1 MLVTQTAPS
10 VAQNRSEGI
19 ATIVV
24 GSGHHRNALGV
35 SDWEELRSQAENLA
49 GDESVRVVILRGAGS
64 TFCAGSDISEWE
76 SADPEDVAVSF
87 ESMEAAFV
95 AVEQIPVPVIAE
107 VRGAAAGA
115 GCQLALSCDLRVV
128 AEGATMGMPTMRLG
142 IYPSA
147 QFVRRVAVAAGF
159 DTAAELYFT
168 GRLLSGRESRD
179 RRLATRC
186 VPEQDLTLVVEGMA
200 EMISAQPP
208 APVRATKELIREQRQ
223 SVAAADGRPTGS
235 PVVDF
240 EPFRQAVSR
249 FLAKDK
255 GAS

>member
-10 VAQNRSEGI
+10 LARNHSDGV
-19 ATIVV
+19 ATILV

-35 SDWEELRSQAENLA
+35 SEWEELRRRAENLA
-49 GDESVRVVILRGAGS
+49 RDDSVRVVILRGAGS

-76 SADPEDVAVSF
+76 SADLEDVAVSF
-87 ESMEAAFV
+87 EAMEAAFV

-107 VRGAAAGA
+107 VRGAALGA
-115 GCQLALSCDLRVV
+115 GCQLALSCDLRVM
-128 AEGATMGMPTMRLG
+128 AERATMGMPTTRLG

-168 GRLLSGRESRD
+168 GRLLGGRESRD
-179 RRLATRC
+179 RRLATGC
-186 VPEQDLTLVVEGMA
+186 VPEQDLTPVVEGMA

-208 APVRATKELIREQRQ
+208 APVRATKTLIREQRQ
-223 SVAAADGRPTGS
+223 SVAASDGRPIGA

-249 FLAKDK
+249 FLAKDE
-255 GAS
+255 GTS